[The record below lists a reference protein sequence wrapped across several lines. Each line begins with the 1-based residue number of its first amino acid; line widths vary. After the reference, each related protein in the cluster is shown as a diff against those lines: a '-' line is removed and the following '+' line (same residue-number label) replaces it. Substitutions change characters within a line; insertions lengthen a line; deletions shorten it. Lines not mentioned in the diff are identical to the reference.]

1 MKIKQFTNSK
11 WYKIILN
18 VLGVVFI
25 FFAWWIA
32 SSIINLSLF
41 PTPIIAFKTMF
52 SLLGKASS
60 WLAIGETIKR
70 LIVAFLIS
78 FAFALILGVLG
89 GIFKGFRHFFNP
101 VVIVLRTIPT
111 AAVVIILVVLLKPTS
126 GLYIIDFLLM
136 FPILYEAVVSGVS
149 SVDKSIIDAL
159 RLDDRKGSINSIGQI
174 FIPMALPYIGLGI
187 IQSLGLGMKVSIM
200 AEVLCGS
207 NSLVGIGRLMYFGY
221 IESDMKEVFAVAL
234 IAIILI
240 GIVDVLLGI
249 LKRKYTKNK

>member
-200 AEVLCGS
+200 SEI
-207 NSLVGIGRLMYFGY
+207 LVGDTKIKGLGQMLR
-221 IESDMKEVFAVAL
+221 IAQSESDMPTVFA
-234 IAIILI
+234 IAIIAI
-240 GIVDVLLGI
+240 IIIALLDI
-249 LKRKYTKNK
+249 LVKIIKTKFFKK